1 MFSIIVFGC
10 IADKGKPELPIG
22 NHKEKYCVYDRDN
35 GACNYG
41 VAIGVIAFIACL
53 IFLAFD
59 FFMDSISN
67 VEVKK
72 YVFLS
77 DLLFSALWTFL
88 WFVGFCYL
96 CDKWRKTDDDVKDNL
111 SSQEKS
117 NAEGAI
123 AFTFFSIL
131 SWVGINATN
140 CRLC

>member
-1 MFSIIVFGC
+1 MFGC
-10 IADKGKPELPIG
+10 IADKGKPTFNG
-22 NHKEKYCVYDRDN
+22 EKYCVYDGDD

-53 IFLAFD
+53 IFLALD
-59 FFMDSISN
+59 FFMDSITH

-96 CDKWRKTDDDVKDNL
+96 CDKWRKQDDKDQF
-111 SSQEKS
+111 SSHVKS

-123 AFTFFSIL
+123 AFTFFSII
-131 SWVGINATN
+131 SWVGIK
-140 CRLC
+140 CHQL